1 MDVINLITT
10 AEKVP
15 TAPAGLSR
23 RSFLTASA
31 AAGGGLLLG
40 LHLPTRAAAAGTVA
54 SDFQP
59 NAFLRIDRAGAVT
72 FIMPYV
78 EMGQGTYTSIPML
91 IAEELEV
98 RLDQVRLEHAPPD
111 EKLYEN
117 PLLGLQVTGGST
129 SIRAAWTPMRQAGAT
144 ARTMLIA
151 AAAAAWRVPAA
162 ECRAAEGY
170 VTHTSSGR
178 RFAYGALADSA
189 ARLPVPEQVPLKDP
203 KDFTLIGTSA
213 RRLDTPAKVNGSAVF
228 GIDVQRPHMKVAAL
242 ATCPVIGGR
251 LADVDDAPALA
262 VKGVRQV
269 VRLDNAVAVIADHTG
284 AARKGLAALKI
295 EWQEGAN
302 AGFSTDEMIE
312 EMDKA
317 SRQPGV
323 ISKEATHG
331 DLDAALAS
339 AATRI
344 EAVYQLPLLAHATM
358 EPMNCTVDVRPDGCD
373 VWTGTQVAGRA
384 RAVAAE
390 ICGLP
395 ADKVVLHNHLLG
407 GGFGR
412 RLEVDGVAQ
421 AVRIAKQV
429 NGPVKV
435 IWSREEDIQH
445 DIYRPYYYDRV
456 HAGLDAD
463 GKPLA
468 WHHKVTGSSILA
480 RWAPPVFQ
488 NGLDPDAV
496 EAAAGPYG
504 FPASKVE
511 YVRHEP
517 PTGLTTGFWRGVGV
531 THNAFVVEGFMDEL
545 AAAAKRDP
553 VTYRRDL
560 LRDAPRARA
569 VLDLAAEKAGW
580 PGTAGPRSGLGV
592 AVLFGFGT
600 YLAQIAEVA
609 VDDDGGVTVK
619 RVVCAVDCGMTVNPD
634 TVRAQIEGG
643 IVFGLTAALYGNITF
658 RNGRVEQANFDSYQA
673 LRIDETPQI
682 DVHRIESSEAPGGIG
697 EPSTACIGPA
707 VVNAVF
713 AATGKRLRTLPIDSA
728 SLKTA

>member
-1 MDVINLITT
+1 METT
-10 AEKVP
+10 DSTAPVETTP

-23 RSFLTASA
+23 RTFLTASA

-40 LHLPTRAAAAGTVA
+40 LHLPTRAAAAGTTA
-54 SDFQP
+54 PDFRP
-59 NAFLRIDRAGAVT
+59 GAFLRIDRSGAVT

-98 RLDQVRLEHAPPD
+98 PLDQVQLEHAPAD
-111 EKLYEN
+111 EKLYAN

-129 SIRAAWTPMRQAGAT
+129 SIRAAWIPMRQAGAA
-144 ARTMLIA
+144 ARTMLVA
-151 AAAAAWRVPAA
+151 AAAAKWQVPTA
-162 ECRAAEGY
+162 ECRAAAGY
-170 VTHTSSGR
+170 VIHAGSGQR
-178 RFAYGALADSA
+178 LAYGALVDSA
-189 ARLPVPEQVPLKDP
+189 ARLPVPEQVTLKDP
-203 KDFTLIGTSA
+203 QSFTLIGTSA

-228 GIDVQRPHMKVAAL
+228 GIDVQRPNMKIAAL
-242 ATCPVIGGR
+242 TICPVFGGR
-251 LADVDDAPALA
+251 LADVDEAPALA

-269 VRLDNAVAVIADHTG
+269 VRLDDAVAVVADHMG

-295 EWQEGAN
+295 EWQEGGN
-302 AGFSTDEMIE
+302 AAFSTGEMIAAL
-312 EMDKA
+312 DKA
-317 SRQPGV
+317 SHQPGV
-323 ISKEATHG
+323 ISEEATHG

-339 AATRI
+339 AASKI

-358 EPMNCTVDVRPDGCD
+358 EPMNCTVHVRPDACD

-384 RAVAAE
+384 RAIAAE

-395 ADKVVLHNHLLG
+395 VEKVALHNHLLG

-429 NGPVKV
+429 DGPVKV
-435 IWSREEDIQH
+435 VWSREEDIQH

-456 HAGLDAD
+456 RAGLDAD
-463 GKPLA
+463 GKPVA

-517 PTGLTTGFWRGVGV
+517 PAGLITGFWRGVGV

-545 AAAAKRDP
+545 AAEAKRDP
-553 VTYRRDL
+553 VDYRRDL

-569 VLDLAAEKAGW
+569 VLELAAEKAGW
-580 PGTAGPRSGLGV
+580 PETADPRNGLGV

-600 YLAQIAEVA
+600 YLAQVAEVA
-609 VDDDGGVTVK
+609 VSDDGEVTVK

-713 AATGKRLRTLPIDSA
+713 AATGKRLRALPIDPA
-728 SLKTA
+728 SLKTT